1 MTCYVFEDIKSSKLS
16 LALVSRPEPLKESQL
31 AFSEFLKRT
40 FHEGKNTKIL
50 KANLKVSTKNDKNCP
65 GGI

>member
-1 MTCYVFEDIKSSKLS
+1 MTCYAFEDIKSSKLS

-40 FHEGKNTKIL
+40 FLDGKNTKNPEG
-50 KANLKVSTKNDKNCP
+50 KFKSFYKK
-65 GGI
+65 